1 MSRQK
6 KKRSFVSQYLPADE
20 VISKSERLAD
30 PDSYESRKKKAAEKK
45 KKHKSVYQKK
55 VEAEKAQ
62 SGGNEDSGRKGGRL
76 ADKIRKLNEQ
86 KRKQNEK
93 NSDQD
98 TEA

>member
-45 KKHKSVYQKK
+45 KKHKSVYQKAQEEQK
-55 VEAEKAQ
+55 ASEADESTPSQ
-62 SGGNEDSGRKGGRL
+62 RGGRL
-76 ADKIRKLNEQ
+76 ADKIRKLNAQ
-86 KRKQNEK
+86 KKAQEDKAASEGEN
-93 NSDQD
+93 
-98 TEA
+98 